1 MASLPQS
8 FFRDDEV
15 EKIREMKCAKR
26 KKSHLK
32 DFPSSRPLKKRPVDA
47 SLFKKLQSPSSS
59 PEVQTSSMGGV
70 ASAYTYGGRPLA
82 LADTRSVVQA
92 AMQALIHSQAGA
104 SPMAQLQ
111 QQTTTSNGVYPL
123 MANGARQRPTLNTDV
138 LAALQ
143 AATQRRGSPSS
154 STS

>member
-1 MASLPQS
+1 M
-8 FFRDDEV
+8 

-47 SLFKKLQSPSSS
+47 SLFKKLQSSSSPSSS
-59 PEVQTSSMGGV
+59 PEVQTSPMVGG

-111 QQTTTSNGVYPL
+111 QTASNGVFPL
-123 MANGARQRPTLNTDV
+123 MASATRHPTLNTDV
-138 LAALQ
+138 LVALQ